1 MGFACGVEYLFL
13 ISVYIFRVNTCCW
26 NSVLSM
32 DNKKIIYTP
41 QGRKTETDSG
51 FFAVS
56 RQMMRELAS
65 AKWLVWMLFRR
76 DFSARYRQSAFGAIW
91 AFLTPLVTVGL
102 FVGMSHSGILIIR
115 NVNIPYPLY
124 AIIGLTIWNLFTVG
138 LIACAGSLVNAG
150 SMVVKINF
158 PKVSLVLAASW
169 LGIAEFLIRLI
180 LIAAAFMYYG
190 VAPSSNGL
198 VLGIVCIIPLY
209 LLMTGIGFFMSLATG
224 VMRDIPNMLNI
235 VLSAFM
241 LLTPVLYPIS
251 GNSWLAGVNVWNPFN
266 YLVNVPRDLIL
277 KGQTEMV
284 NGFVWASI
292 LSAIVFYAGWRLF
305 YLAQTKIA
313 ERI

>member
-1 MGFACGVEYLFL
+1 
-13 ISVYIFRVNTCCW
+13 
-26 NSVLSM
+26 M
-32 DNKKIIYTP
+32 DNQKVIYTP
-41 QGRKTETDSG
+41 KGKKVESDSG
-51 FFAVS
+51 FFLIS
-56 RQMMRELAS
+56 RQMVHELAS
-65 AKWLVWMLFRR
+65 ARWLVWMLFRR
-76 DFSARYRQSAFGAIW
+76 DFSARYRQSALGIIW
-91 AFLTPLVTVGL
+91 AILTPLITVGL
-102 FVGMSHSGILIIR
+102 FVGMSHSGILMIQ

-158 PKVSLVLAASW
+158 PKVALVLAASW
-169 LGIAEFLIRLI
+169 LGIVEFLIKLF

-190 VAPSSNGL
+190 VAPSSKGL
-198 VLGIVCIIPLY
+198 ILGLLCVIPLY

-241 LLTPVLYPIS
+241 LLTPILYPIT
-251 GNSWLAGVNVWNPFN
+251 GNSWLARANVWNPFN

-277 KGQTEMV
+277 KGETEMIY
-284 NGFVWASI
+284 GFILASI
-292 LSAIVFYAGWRLF
+292 LSAIVFYIGWKLF

>member
-1 MGFACGVEYLFL
+1 
-13 ISVYIFRVNTCCW
+13 
-26 NSVLSM
+26 M
-32 DNKKIIYTP
+32 DNQKVIYTP
-41 QGRKTETDSG
+41 EGKKIESDSG
-51 FFAVS
+51 FFLLS
-56 RQMMRELAS
+56 RQMVRELAS
-65 AKWLVWMLFRR
+65 ARWLVWMLFLR
-76 DFSARYRQSAFGAIW
+76 DFSAKYRQSALGVIW
-91 AFLTPLVTVGL
+91 AILTPLITVGL
-102 FVGMSHSGILIIR
+102 FVGMSHSGILMIQ

-158 PKVSLVLAASW
+158 PKVALVLASSW
-169 LGIAEFLIRLI
+169 QGIVEFLIRLL

-190 VAPSSNGL
+190 VAPSSKGL
-198 VLGIVCIIPLY
+198 ILGLLCVIPLY

-241 LLTPVLYPIS
+241 LLTPILYPIT
-251 GNSWLAGVNVWNPFN
+251 GNSWLARANVWNPFN

-277 KGQTEMV
+277 KGQTDMV

-292 LSAIVFYAGWRLF
+292 LSAIVFYIGWKLF

>member
-1 MGFACGVEYLFL
+1 MDNQKVIYTPEGKKVESDSGLFL
-13 ISVYIFRVNTCCW
+13 IS
-26 NSVLSM
+26 
-32 DNKKIIYTP
+32 
-41 QGRKTETDSG
+41 
-51 FFAVS
+51 
-56 RQMMRELAS
+56 RQMVRELAS
-65 AKWLVWMLFRR
+65 ARWLVWMLFRR
-76 DFSARYRQSAFGAIW
+76 DFSARYRQSALGVIW
-91 AFLTPLVTVGL
+91 AILTPLITVGL
-102 FVGMSHSGILIIR
+102 FVGMSQSGLLMIQ

-158 PKVSLVLAASW
+158 PKVALVLAASW
-169 LGIAEFLIRLI
+169 QGIVEFLIRLL

-190 VAPSSNGL
+190 VAPSSKGL
-198 VLGIVCIIPLY
+198 ILGLLCVIPLY

-224 VMRDIPNMLNI
+224 VMRDIPNILNI

-241 LLTPVLYPIS
+241 LLTPILYPIT
-251 GNSWLAGVNVWNPFN
+251 GNSWLARANVWNPFN

-277 KGQTEMV
+277 KGQTDMV

-292 LSAIVFYAGWRLF
+292 FSVIVFYLGWKLF